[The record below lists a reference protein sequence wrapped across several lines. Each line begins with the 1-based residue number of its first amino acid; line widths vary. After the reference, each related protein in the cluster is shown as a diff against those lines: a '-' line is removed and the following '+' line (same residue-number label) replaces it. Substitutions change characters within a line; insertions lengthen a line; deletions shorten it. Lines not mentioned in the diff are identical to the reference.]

1 MQEAAL
7 EVLYF
12 LDGLEERRRRRD
24 MMLSSAVASRVIT
37 AVQAFPD
44 LFDAPDAGDPG
55 AFPSR
60 DADTSSFQLEP
71 ATPDSFQADIEAMV
85 RASQQVSLR
94 EEELPPL
101 PQFPG
106 MLPDIEW
113 T

>member
-1 MQEAAL
+1 
-7 EVLYF
+7 
-12 LDGLEERRRRRD
+12 
-24 MMLSSAVASRVIT
+24 MLSSAVASGIIT

-44 LFDAPDAGDPG
+44 LFDAPDSGDPG

-60 DADTSSFQLEP
+60 DADMSGFELER
-71 ATPDSFQADIEAMV
+71 ATPDSVEDDIEAMV
-85 RASQQVSLR
+85 RASQRVSIR

-106 MLPDIEW
+106 MLPDTEW